1 MVAPSS
7 LPLCTPNPC
16 SAIHTQ
22 TYTVYS
28 RGMES
33 GPSGFDPLS
42 LCPSFPPPPSLPRPF
57 YRPFRV
63 LRDARPSPHPLK
75 EDDRLE
81 DTQAP
86 ANGFVL
92 LASIG
97 IKPPPPP
104 RSTFRGNDEDDNDS
118 LGEGEDK
125 WTTRLRKRV
134 TREERNKY
142 KRIFRNEDW
151 TRKEAR
157 LLRLLENCWVVVDS
171 RFVKRGLQLTGGE
184 DHRL

>member
-22 TYTVYS
+22 AYTVYS

-42 LCPSFPPPPSLPRPF
+42 LCPSFPSPPSLPRPF

-97 IKPPPPP
+97 IKPPSPAV
-104 RSTFRGNDEDDNDS
+104 RFAA
-118 LGEGEDK
+118 
-125 WTTRLRKRV
+125 TTRTTTTVLERGKISGRHGYVNVLRG
-134 TREERNKY
+134 
-142 KRIFRNEDW
+142 
-151 TRKEAR
+151 RKEININAFFETKIGR
-157 LLRLLENCWVVVDS
+157 GRRRGYCVCWKIVGWLS
-171 RFVKRGLQLTGGE
+171 TRGS
-184 DHRL
+184 

>member
-22 TYTVYS
+22 AYTVYS

-42 LCPSFPPPPSLPRPF
+42 LCPSFPSPPSLPRPF

-134 TREERNKY
+134 TREEKEININAFFETKIGRGRRRGYCVCWK
-142 KRIFRNEDW
+142 IVGW
-151 TRKEAR
+151 LSTRG
-157 LLRLLENCWVVVDS
+157 S
-171 RFVKRGLQLTGGE
+171 
-184 DHRL
+184 